1 MTITASAPNAT
12 DWLALAND
20 LASDFATRAADHD
33 AERHLRRR
41 ELRQAAR
48 GEVLLRPGAGRARR
62 RRRDLRGELRD
73 HPHVARGCGSTAL
86 AYSMH
91 SHLLQGLI
99 WRHRH
104 GAVPPAEPLLRRI
117 AKDELILVST
127 GGSDWLDGS
136 GTLTKENGS
145 YTFKARKIFGSGSPS
160 GDLLLTTGI
169 YDDPEKGPTVLHFG
183 VDMHD
188 PGVKVLDNWRTMGM
202 RATGSNDIVI
212 DGVTVQ
218 DAAVSVRRPKGKW
231 HQFFNVVSPLIFP
244 LVASAYVGVAEAAR
258 EIAVAQ
264 AAKRRDDP
272 IVQSL
277 IGEMD
282 TELLVAQAALD
293 DMVALASTRLHT
305 RCRECRPHLQAQDD
319 HLARDRPR
327 RLPRDGDGRRRLVL
341 PRARTRAVHPRHPG
355 RPLPPVSRAAPVPVQ
370 RPHRP
375 GTRSRLTENVCA
387 VCGRVARYAFPA
399 ASGDYEP
406 RCLRHAIFHP
416 RVRDRALGVGLVVG
430 TILFAI
436 NQLDAVLRGE
446 LTLVLAAKVALTY
459 LVPYCVSTY
468 SALQASRRT

>member
-33 AERHLRRR
+33 ANDTFVAENYAKLR
-41 ELRQAAR
+41 EAKLFSAPVPADL
-48 GEVLLRPGAGRARR
+48 GGGGATFAQNCAIIRT
-62 RRRDLRGELRD
+62 
-73 HPHVARGCGSTAL
+73 VARGCGSTAL

-91 SHLLQGLI
+91 SHLLQGLN

-117 AKDELILVST
+117 AKEELILVST

-160 GDLLLTTGI
+160 GDLLLTTGV

-183 VDMHD
+183 VDMHN

-212 DGVTVQ
+212 EGVTVQ

-293 DMVALASTRLHT
+293 DMVALASTEYTPDVANADLTFKRKT
-305 RCRECRPHLQAQDD
+305 II
-319 HLARDRPR
+319 
-327 RLPRDGDGRRRLVL
+327 
-341 PRARTRAVHPRHPG
+341 
-355 RPLPPVSRAAPVPVQ
+355 SRAIVRA
-370 RPHRP
+370 
-375 GTRSRLTENVCA
+375 GYLAME
-387 VCGRVARYAFPA
+387 A
-399 ASGDYEP
+399 AGGGS
-406 RCLRHAIFHP
+406 FF
-416 RVRDRALGVGLVVG
+416 RALGLERSIRDIQGVRFHPFHERRQYQFSGRIALGLDPV
-430 TILFAI
+430 
-436 NQLDAVLRGE
+436 
-446 LTLVLAAKVALTY
+446 
-459 LVPYCVSTY
+459 
-468 SALQASRRT
+468 